1 MRSVLI
7 LFSLLCTLMVVFSL
21 PLGPTSNLENS
32 QPNKITA
39 LANTLADP
47 PAAEVSAAEEPA
59 AEAPAAEEPAAEEP
73 AVDLPAVDLPAVNP
87 PAAEAPAAEE
97 PATEEL
103 AAEEPAAKDSS
114 EIPLLGGLLKIIAD
128 LLGQLLGGL
137 A

>member
-7 LFSLLCTLMVVFSL
+7 LFSLLCALMVVFSL

-32 QPNKITA
+32 QPNKITT

-47 PAAEVSAAEEPA
+47 PAAEEPA
-59 AEAPAAEEPAAEEP
+59 AEAPAAEAPTADPPAAEEP
-73 AVDLPAVDLPAVNP
+73 AAEDP
-87 PAAEAPAAEE
+87 PAKGSP
-97 PATEEL
+97 
-103 AAEEPAAKDSS
+103 

-128 LLGQLLGGL
+128 LLGQILGGL

>member
-7 LFSLLCTLMVVFSL
+7 LFSLLCALMVVFSL

-32 QPNKITA
+32 QPNKITT

-47 PAAEVSAAEEPA
+47 PAAEEPA
-59 AEAPAAEEPAAEEP
+59 AEAPAAEAPTADPPAAEELAVEAPAAEVPAAEEPAAEEP
-73 AVDLPAVDLPAVNP
+73 AAEDP
-87 PAAEAPAAEE
+87 PAKGSP
-97 PATEEL
+97 
-103 AAEEPAAKDSS
+103 

-128 LLGQLLGGL
+128 LLGQILGGL